1 MLFHNLK
8 SAEYS
13 SAVRR
18 RDKQE
23 LFALLRSIELPYE
36 PLTGRIGG
44 TLRRWADFRRAYPNA
59 GPDETMRLLATIL
72 VAADFIGAKVPA
84 LFELALEYP
93 PLGVET
99 AERQWMEKVYAR
111 IDSFDEVPASHA
123 LAAGIAVLMCV
134 VTQWKHANTVVAL
147 YETLTTLTD
156 QPLTGSG
163 FWIEPDGGHGQFFI
177 VPRPNQT
184 GASVWAG
191 NPTTKRGVFVAD
203 FEGDQAALAAG
214 VPESAKAAITA
225 VIRAVGWGLHDT
237 AVAFRAAPVRAP
249 VAYAS
254 LQTGDEQRGE
264 RSFLDAGT
272 LLGDGS
278 VFQHPPIGREMAP
291 SGKELT
297 YARDGARTV
306 ACEVCNNPTVRA
318 RYQSTR
324 EIPYPPT
331 DPQYA
336 EAVEAA
342 GRHMGPCGNVC
353 GGSDL
358 PESAPIPPK
367 VHEGAD
373 CPHCP
378 KREIAP

>member
-1 MLFHNLK
+1 MLFHNLL

-18 RDKQE
+18 RDKGE
-23 LFALLRSIELPYE
+23 IMALLRAIELPYE
-36 PLTGRIGG
+36 PLQGPARG
-44 TLRRWADFRRAYPNA
+44 TLRRWADFRRANGNA
-59 GPDETMRLLATIL
+59 GPDEAMRLLATIV
-72 VAADFIGAKVPA
+72 VAADFIGAKIPA
-84 LFELALEYP
+84 LFSLALDYP

-99 AERQWMEKVYAR
+99 AERQWMEKLYAS
-111 IDSFDEVPASHA
+111 IDSFDEVPGSHA
-123 LAAGIAVLMCV
+123 LSAAIAVLMCV
-134 VTQWKHANTVVAL
+134 VTQWKHANTVVPL
-147 YETLTTLTD
+147 YDTLTTLTT

-163 FWIEPDGGHGQFFI
+163 FWIEPEGGHGHFFI
-177 VPRPNQT
+177 VPRPRQT

-191 NPTTKRGVFVAD
+191 DPATKRGVFVAD

-214 VPESAKAAITA
+214 VPESAKDAIRA
-225 VIRAVGWGLHDT
+225 VIRAVGWGLHET

-249 VAYAS
+249 AAYAS
-254 LQTGDEQRGE
+254 LQAPGEAAEPEEFFRGSE
-264 RSFLDAGT
+264 AFLHA
-272 LLGDGS
+272 
-278 VFQHPPIGREMAP
+278 VRPAPIGREMAP
-291 SGKELT
+291 SGKELAYT
-297 YARDGARTV
+297 ASGARTV
-306 ACEVCNNPTVRA
+306 ACEVCSNPTVLA

-331 DPQYA
+331 DPKYA
-336 EAVEAA
+336 EAVDAA

-367 VHEGAD
+367 VHEGAE

-378 KREIAP
+378 KREISP